1 MRICSILFPVITAGS
16 AIAFAATAGSPTR
29 VTMIVRTDA
38 RTGRLLRTVAPQSR
52 PAPAKISTAAVRRHA
67 GAVRWNLDQNDG
79 RASAPEITLPP
90 APEAPSAMRN
100 MVDQIAERHEVD
112 RDLVHSVI
120 RVESN
125 YNPYA
130 ISEKGALGLMQL
142 YPSTARRFGVSDA
155 FNPAQN
161 VDGGVR
167 YLKFL
172 LEHYK
177 GDRHL
182 ALAAY
187 NAGEGTVERFGG
199 VPPYRETRNY
209 VYQVGKKL
217 DEAKEARKNA
227 SPPAHQSVTAD
238 GHNRIHAYVDATG

>member
-1 MRICSILFPVITAGS
+1 
-16 AIAFAATAGSPTR
+16 
-29 VTMIVRTDA
+29 
-38 RTGRLLRTVAPQSR
+38 
-52 PAPAKISTAAVRRHA
+52 
-67 GAVRWNLDQNDG
+67 
-79 RASAPEITLPP
+79 
-90 APEAPSAMRN
+90 MRN

-125 YNPYA
+125 YNPFA

-167 YLKFL
+167 YLKYL

-199 VPPYRETRNY
+199 IPPYRETRNY

-217 DEAKEARKNA
+217 DEAKEARNNA
-227 SPPAHQSVTAD
+227 SPPARKAVASD
-238 GHNRIHAYVDATG
+238 GYNRIRAYVDATGRISYRTP